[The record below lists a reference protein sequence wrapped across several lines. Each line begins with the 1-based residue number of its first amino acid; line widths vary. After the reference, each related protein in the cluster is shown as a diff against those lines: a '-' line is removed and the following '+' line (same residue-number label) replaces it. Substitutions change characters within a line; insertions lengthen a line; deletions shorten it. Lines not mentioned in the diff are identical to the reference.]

1 MPSQNTTPQNT
12 PPQNTPPQ
20 DPSNQESII
29 RERAF
34 ERTRQRGLKFGHCL
48 TSAGLLGVSIISGTI
63 GGMLL
68 KEDNKD
74 TRTHAYSLIG
84 VGCFSL
90 IACGTIFAVLAK
102 SRQSNNS
109 HEGSQTSTN
118 EGDLAQIPPPNP
130 GDQSP
135 AGNSRRPQTP
145 LTSSSV
151 HGEPQIGPTN
161 PGDQS
166 PAPSR
171 TSSGSLIGS
180 NNAGNERISQTSSV
194 SGGYSIDI
202 EASTRHHI
210 VESLQPTLTSFR
222 LTPPPSPSP
231 SPSRSSGENYRPL
244 ARQSPPQH
252 GIFVV

>member
-1 MPSQNTTPQNT
+1 MPNQNT

-20 DPSNQESII
+20 DPRNAEQVNQESII

-34 ERTRQRGLKFGHCL
+34 ERTRQRGLKFGYCL
-48 TSAGLLGVSIISGTI
+48 TSTALFGVSIMSGTI

-74 TRTHAYSLIG
+74 TRTHAHSLIG

-109 HEGSQTSTN
+109 HEGSQTSTTSAN
-118 EGDLAQIPPPNP
+118 GGDLDPIDPPNP

-135 AGNSRRPQTP
+135 APSR
-145 LTSSSV
+145 TSSGSLID
-151 HGEPQIGPTN
+151 PNN
-161 PGDQS
+161 PGNERI
-166 PAPSR
+166 SR

-180 NNAGNERISQTSSV
+180 NNAGNERISRTSSG
-194 SGGYSIDI
+194 SGVYSIDI
-202 EASTRHHI
+202 QAPPHI
-210 VESLQPTLTSFR
+210 EESHQPPLPSFGLTQS
-222 LTPPPSPSP
+222 PSSSP
-231 SPSRSSGENYRPL
+231 SPSRRDSEKNYRPL
-244 ARQSPPQH
+244 ARPPSPQPET
-252 GIFVV
+252 FVA